1 MNKLTQLSI
10 GMGTTGAVANE
21 FIGLSEQQ
29 KIGITNM
36 KLVKLMYIA
45 QGLSLALL
53 ERPIFE
59 NDNIEAWK
67 YGPVVPSIYHEF
79 KHFKAE
85 PITMKSV
92 ITLDSEWENLS
103 EPKLTDEEDKKIVL
117 LTWRLYKDM
126 SSRDL
131 VDLTHRAGTPWS
143 LTYEDDGSN
152 VINNELIKRYYD
164 QFVVNLDKHL
174 RSA

>member
-1 MNKLTQLSI
+1 MDKLTELSI

-29 KIGITNM
+29 HVGITNM

-53 ERPIFE
+53 DRPIFE
-59 NDNIEAWK
+59 NDKIEAWK

-79 KHFKAE
+79 KHFKSE
-85 PITMKSV
+85 PITTKSV
-92 ITLDSEWENLS
+92 VTLDSEWENLS

-126 SSRDL
+126 SPRDL

-143 LTYEDDGSN
+143 LTYEDSESN
-152 VINNELIKRYYD
+152 IIDNELIKRYYD
-164 QFVVNLDKHL
+164 QFVVNLDNHL